1 LIKIITKN
9 EELVGFLFA
18 YSDISAAWQH
28 TWGQLFPFGWLD
40 ILIELRRI
48 RFININGAGIIE
60 KYC

>member
-1 LIKIITKN
+1 MTKN
-9 EELVGFLFA
+9 EELVGSLFA
-18 YSDISAAWQH
+18 YPDSSAALQH
-28 TWGQLFPFGWLD
+28 TRGQLFPFGWLD